1 MTTMPASRIPSGRAR
16 RVTIAPT
23 RMDLIAVGP
32 KKSLPEVSTWFQ
44 SCTTDGEEHIRPTD
58 VVVLFLTEG
67 HIPVCYLLR
76 NLIDQLYDQYKAE
89 EPLTDVRGNEITRQ
103 QFKVLTNAARK
114 HLPEFEERFARTEVT
129 RIANIVVKPQLMQ
142 HHQTLSR
149 VKQQWMA
156 GEIDK
161 SDMKRT
167 QLQSAND
174 FDRHY
179 KMIKDRAKRMYDEL
193 GPMESLTVRKVAR
206 TQEEYDK
213 AMKFA

>member
-1 MTTMPASRIPSGRAR
+1 MPASRIPSGRAR
-16 RVTIAPT
+16 RAPISPL

-32 KKSLPEVSTWFQ
+32 KRSLPEVSTWLQ
-44 SCTTDGEEHIRPTD
+44 SCTSDGEDHIRPTD

-67 HIPVCYLLR
+67 HIPVCYLIR

-89 EPLTDVRGNEITRQ
+89 ETLTDVRGNEITHK
-103 QFKVLTNAARK
+103 QFRVLVNAARK

-129 RIANIVVKPQLMQ
+129 RIANIIVKPQLMQ

-149 VKQQWMA
+149 VKRQWMA
-156 GEIDK
+156 GDIDK
-161 SDMKRT
+161 SDMKRA
-167 QLQSAND
+167 QLDSANA

-179 KMIKDRAKRMYDEL
+179 KVVKDRAKRMYDEL

-206 TQEEYDK
+206 TQDEYEE